1 MKKPNLSIPRRESL
15 FVGIVLFL
23 TLGIGVSAQASFGGP
38 NPISLLLL
46 GTIIFAVCSVV
57 LGTARIFIY
66 QIWHSQSGTR
76 AKKFYLASSA
86 VEISGCFLFGFLFH
100 FDTAVMLI
108 LLTSYF
114 CLESFVNPLVMRWFS
129 PSLHSQYLRNLPL
142 SLVQAFLL
150 PSLGLIVY
158 VLAGFTQ

>member
-1 MKKPNLSIPRRESL
+1 
-15 FVGIVLFL
+15 
-23 TLGIGVSAQASFGGP
+23 
-38 NPISLLLL
+38 
-46 GTIIFAVCSVV
+46 
-57 LGTARIFIY
+57 
-66 QIWHSQSGTR
+66 
-76 AKKFYLASSA
+76 
-86 VEISGCFLFGFLFH
+86 
-100 FDTAVMLI
+100 MLI